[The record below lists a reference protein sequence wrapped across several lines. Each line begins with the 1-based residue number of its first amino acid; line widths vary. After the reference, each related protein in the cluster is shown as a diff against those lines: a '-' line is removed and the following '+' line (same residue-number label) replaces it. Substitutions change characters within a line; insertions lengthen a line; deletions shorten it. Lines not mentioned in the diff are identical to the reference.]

1 MGLFNRLR
9 GNRQAIEPPL
19 PESSDPECMHI
30 DVVPQWDSPADLGH
44 EERASRFVCGTC
56 GQVFSPAEL
65 ESLLAAR
72 AERLRQVAAAAPAPG
87 DTGA

>member
-1 MGLFNRLR
+1 MGLFTKLR
-9 GNRQAIEPPL
+9 SPRRTSEVPP
-19 PESSDPECMHI
+19 PEGSDPECMHI
-30 DVVPQWDSPADLGH
+30 DVVPQWDNPGDLGK

-72 AERLRQVAAAAPAPG
+72 TERLRQVADAASAPG
-87 DTGA
+87 DAGA